1 LNKICIPQDA
11 VPLWRQVLMS
21 SVSLTWW
28 EVNRRNGDVRVL
40 LDLDLITVESGSSPT
55 CVVDLRDT
63 SLRLNKDQ
71 VKVLVG
77 LSSCGMCRADFVAW
91 AGLAGVEK
99 PLDVLKSLM
108 DLNVVEM
115 TTKKGLV
122 TFLLR

>member
-11 VPLWRQVLMS
+11 VSLWRQVLTS

>member
-1 LNKICIPQDA
+1 MNKICIPQDA

>member
-1 LNKICIPQDA
+1 MNKICIPQDA

-28 EVNRRNGDVRVL
+28 EANRRNGDVRVL

>member
-28 EVNRRNGDVRVL
+28 EANRRNGDVRVL